1 MQSTVSPIP
10 VQMDSKHVQQQKEA
24 LPPLPVRMD
33 RKDEQ
38 QRKEALSPVPVRMD
52 RKDEQ
57 QRKEA
62 LSPVPVRM
70 DRKHVQQQKEALN
83 LMTGMAFG
91 PNREGKDAEAQPTA
105 TLENG
110 AIDLLS
116 PAPLQTAALR
126 VHRHWASAPSKAA
139 ESDES
144 VLDCSEASADCNG
157 SLDVQLP
164 AAATASV
171 QRQSRMG
178 RRAASAISADISST
192 GMQSHEASYAIIALC
207 ELITSQLR

>member
-10 VQMDSKHVQQQKEA
+10 VQMD
-24 LPPLPVRMD
+24 
-33 RKDEQ
+33 RKDE
-38 QRKEALSPVPVRMD
+38 
-52 RKDEQ
+52 
-57 QRKEA
+57 
-62 LSPVPVRM
+62 
-70 DRKHVQQQKEALN
+70 QQQKEALN
-83 LMTGMAFG
+83 HMTGKAFG
-91 PNREGKDAEAQPTA
+91 PKRAGKDAEVQPTA

-116 PAPLQTAALR
+116 PAPLQTAAALR

-144 VLDCSEASADCNG
+144 VFDCCEASADCNG

-171 QRQSRMG
+171 QKQSRMG
-178 RRAASAISADISST
+178 RRAASAISAEMSCT

-207 ELITSQLR
+207 ELYHNSVEINVFR